1 MMPITQTTSAGKGK
15 LLVILNPIA
24 GKGKAL
30 KEYPKIDGF
39 LRDHRE
45 NYEII
50 LTKGPGDAIE
60 IARNYP
66 LEKDTAVVAA
76 GGDGTCNEVVNG
88 LLTRKDPLPFPPLFG
103 HLPIGRGN
111 DFSYTA
117 LGPVD
122 LGRALE
128 ILIQRKTAPLDAG
141 YVAGG
146 YFPEGR
152 YFVNGLGIGFDTKV
166 GLEAV
171 KMKRVHSGLSYVF
184 GAIVMVV
191 RYPPSPVLEITYDG
205 KTITE
210 EAIIVSLMN
219 GRRMGGSFI
228 MGPKANLNDGALD
241 ICVVKHRPRRKIV
254 KVILSYTKGTQEK
267 CEGVTMD
274 RAVNFS
280 LKAIR
285 GGMTAHC
292 DGETVCLD
300 GKELSINCRPGVL
313 RLICS

>member
-1 MMPITQTTSAGKGK
+1 MLTTQTETSAGKGK

-30 KEYPKIDGF
+30 TAYLKIEEF
-39 LRDHRE
+39 LRNHGE

-66 LEKDTAVVAA
+66 IDQDTAVVAA

-88 LLTRKDPLPFPPLFG
+88 LLTRQEPLPFPPLFG

-117 LGPVD
+117 RIPDD
-122 LGRALE
+122 LEKALE
-128 ILIQRKTAPLDAG
+128 ILIQRKTVPLDAG
-141 YVAGG
+141 FVTGG

-166 GLEAV
+166 GLEAAR
-171 KMKRVHSGLSYVF
+171 MKRVHSALSYAL
-184 GAIVMVV
+184 GAIIMMI
-191 RYPPSPVLEITYDG
+191 RLDPSPRLEVKYDD
-205 KTITE
+205 KSLTID
-210 EAIIVSLMN
+210 ALIVSLMN
-219 GRRMGGSFI
+219 GQRMGGSFY
-228 MGPKANLNDGALD
+228 MGPQASLNDGALD
-241 ICVVKHRPRRKIV
+241 MCTATHRSRLQICKL
-254 KVILSYTKGTQEK
+254 ILGYTKGTQEA
-267 CEGVTMD
+267 CGGVTMG
-274 RAVNFS
+274 RAMNFS
-280 LKAIR
+280 LKALK